1 MHDARKV
8 ILLAVVDYE
17 MVVGSSNFTM
27 IRRLIAGTKRAF
39 GAQRPG
45 RNLIVFPDD
54 TFLAS
59 YPKSG
64 NTWTR
69 FLIANLVYPENHP
82 DFSNINELI
91 PDPEALSK
99 RHLSTLPRPR
109 FLKSHQYFDPRYQKI
124 IYVVRDPRDVAL
136 SQYHFHRKRRL
147 IEDNYPV
154 AQFVTRFVAGETS
167 EYGSWA
173 ENVAS
178 WLSTRY
184 GSRGFL
190 LLRYEDMI
198 ADTPTEL
205 AKVAAFLSIPA
216 DSSRIAH
223 AVEQSSA
230 DKMRELENAQTGLW
244 SSTKDTRS
252 DVPFVRSAKP
262 GGWRSGLPEAS
273 VRELERAWCSLMKWL
288 GYELASNPAEDA
300 VPAQLQESL
309 LGERIS

>member
-1 MHDARKV
+1 M
-8 ILLAVVDYE
+8 LLLRVVDYE
-17 MVVGSSNFTM
+17 KVVGLSNFTM

-54 TFLAS
+54 TFLVS

-69 FLIANLVYPENHP
+69 FLIANLVYPGKHP

-147 IEDNYPV
+147 IDDHYPV

-184 GSRGFL
+184 GSQGFL

-198 ADTPTEL
+198 ADTPAEL
-205 AKVAAFLSIPA
+205 AKVAAFLNMPA

-223 AVEQSSA
+223 AVAQSTA
-230 DKMRELENAQTGLW
+230 NKMRELENAQTGLW

-252 DVPFVRSAKP
+252 DVPFVRSAKA
-262 GGWRSGLPEAS
+262 GGWRAGLPEAS
-273 VRELERAWCSLMKWL
+273 VKELEQAWCSLMRWL
-288 GYELASNPAEDA
+288 GYELASNPAEEA
-300 VPAQLQESL
+300 VPAQLHESL
-309 LGERIS
+309 LGERFS